1 VEEAIIDFPN
11 VEARDRVQVL
21 AAQKEAIDK
30 LLVPVTALLGLS
42 VIIALLGIVNTLA
55 LSIHERTRELGLL
68 RAVGMGRGQLRS
80 MVRSEAMVIAA
91 LGAVLGVVVAV
102 FFGWALVGAMR
113 DMGVSELV
121 VPVRQLLALVAAAV
135 VAGLLA
141 GILPARRAARLPV
154 LEAISGS

>member
-1 VEEAIIDFPN
+1 M
-11 VEARDRVQVL
+11 
-21 AAQKEAIDK
+21 
-30 LLVPVTALLGLS
+30 PVTALLALS

-80 MVRSEAMVIAA
+80 MVRSEAMIIAA

-113 DMGVSELV
+113 DLGVSELV

-135 VAGLLA
+135 VAGLVA